1 MHFDYVDDHQW
12 NCQWKDLKRTPQL
25 HDNPLSLG
33 SIGNTT
39 ILHLHR
45 HGERRC
51 FLMTL
56 QLIFK
61 RLEIVLDRVK
71 VVRIFP
77 EEIGGV
83 VRPILLQE
91 NLVFRT
97 PPAQLNES
105 ERQCLTVA
113 DQWKVVVTRDE
124 ETEQNERVI
133 SEHAY
138 KLIVD

>member
-1 MHFDYVDDHQW
+1 
-12 NCQWKDLKRTPQL
+12 
-25 HDNPLSLG
+25 
-33 SIGNTT
+33 
-39 ILHLHR
+39 
-45 HGERRC
+45 
-51 FLMTL
+51 MTL

-91 NLVFRT
+91 SLVFRT
-97 PPAQLNES
+97 PPAQFNES

-124 ETEQNERVI
+124 ETDQNERVI

-138 KLIVD
+138 KLIVDQNARDIWGHLSGNETSWKGWKGHTTSDGPGAKSP